1 LNKPNQQLK
10 VLLVGGYPPPYGGVT
25 IHIQRLCQFL
35 MDSGIDTKVV
45 THISDNHL
53 SLEKVPILIYLYGNR
68 LQKYFQL
75 RRVLKNTDV
84 QIVHFH
90 ASVLDNLIVG
100 GKSLVKLPKRSR
112 KLLTIHSG
120 KFIPAYHSRG
130 FFYRLIVRRL
140 LRSFDYL
147 IAVNDNLKTF
157 FVCELGID
165 PQKVVLIPT
174 YISPKNET
182 GRKINPLIETRI
194 KEIQS
199 SSGFT
204 VLISGYGFDYYGYDL
219 FLDAIDRIQ
228 KTNKVEIGLIFVFY
242 TQFDPIYKAHLSK
255 RIQCYKHH
263 LILENLETLDF
274 LEILNRVNLL
284 VRPTLM
290 DSYGVTVAEALSL
303 GTPVIASDVCQRPS
317 GTILVKTGDRADL
330 SEKME
335 YVINNY
341 SEIRKQIE
349 NIKPQEYGQ
358 DILNFYENILL
369 KGID

>member
-1 LNKPNQQLK
+1 MK
-10 VLLVGGYPPPYGGVT
+10 VLLIGGYPPPYGGVT

-35 MDSGIDTKVV
+35 MDSGIGVKVV
-45 THISDNHL
+45 THHRDNHS
-53 SLEKVPILIYLYGNR
+53 SLEKVPELISLNGNR

-75 RRVLKNTDV
+75 RRVLKNTEA

-90 ASVLDNLIVG
+90 ASVLDNLLLG
-100 GKSLVKLPKRSR
+100 GKSLLKLPKHSR
-112 KLLTIHSG
+112 RILTIHSG

-130 FFYRLIVRRL
+130 FFYRLMARWL

-147 IAVNDNLKTF
+147 IAVNDDLKAF
-157 FVCELGID
+157 FIDEIGIN

-174 YISPKNET
+174 FISPKNEP

-194 KEIQS
+194 KEIKS

-228 KTNKVEIGLIFVFY
+228 KTNKIEIGLVFVFY
-242 TQFDPIYKAHLSK
+242 TQFNPMYKEK
-255 RIQCYKHH
+255 INDRIQRYKHH

-274 LEILNRVNLL
+274 LEILNRVDLL

-303 GTPVIASDVCQRPS
+303 GTPAIASDVCQRPS
-317 GTILVKTGDRADL
+317 GTILVKTGDRIDL

-341 SEIRKQIE
+341 SEIQKQIQH
-349 NIKPQEYGQ
+349 IKPQEYGQ
-358 DILNFYENILL
+358 VILDFYEDILLR
-369 KGID
+369 GIDK